1 MICKNLLIAIVLF
14 TFSSSPKTAENEI
27 PSLDNPMSV
36 QYLQDHLLKRQP
48 RLVLN
53 PENDKTLR
61 AKLQSDPVVQNM
73 YSAIKL
79 NAEKILD
86 EPVAQRVLT
95 GRRLLSVSREVL
107 YRMNMLGMVYHIDG
121 EQYILDRIDA
131 ELNAVC
137 AFSDWNPSHF
147 LDVAEM
153 SLAVAL
159 ALDWTAGALPPS
171 TIKLA
176 QQALIDKGLAPS
188 FAHDHGWIDNNNNWN
203 QVCHGGMIAA
213 AITIAEIDPELASK
227 TISRALDG
235 MPHALV
241 EYGPDGVYPEGA
253 TYWGY
258 GTSFSVITSAML
270 SSAFDTD
277 FGLADYPGFKESAM
291 FRKAMIAPSGR
302 YFNYGDCGDRRSRNG
317 DVFLAWF
324 AAQTGNAAF
333 FEKERF
339 TMPPEEM
346 RELSRLAGAALVWL
360 AQYEEK
366 VDEPLP
372 SVWIGSGTTPIAV
385 FRGDDS
391 DSHDY
396 YFAAKGGRAADNHA
410 NMDNG
415 SFVFELNDVRWV
427 VDPGNQSYHALEKT
441 GFNLWGRDQD
451 SQRWTLLTKNNFGHS
466 TLTINDRFHRVN
478 GRALLVDSQKE
489 KKPHVSFD
497 LSPTFGDML
506 KSATRTFTKDSPTSI
521 LIEDAVELSEQTDV
535 ITWQL
540 MTTAHVEI
548 IDGGAIL
555 RQDGQ
560 SLTLENLSHPDMMVS
575 VISLD
580 PPPLELDRR
589 IANLKRIDI
598 RFPAWT
604 IKDDHVNIRMRLAG
618 N

>member
-1 MICKNLLIAIVLF
+1 MMRKNLLLALMLLVVY
-14 TFSSSPKTAENEI
+14 SSPKTAETEI
-27 PSLDNPMSV
+27 PALENPMSV
-36 QYLQDHLLKRQP
+36 QYLEDHLLKAQP

-53 PENDKTLR
+53 PENDKILR
-61 AKLQSDPVVQNM
+61 AKLETDPVVQNM

-79 NAEKILD
+79 NAERILD
-86 EPVAQRVLT
+86 EPVAERIVT

-107 YRMNMLGMVYHIDG
+107 YRMNMLGMVYHVDG
-121 EQYILDRIDA
+121 EQNILDRIDA
-131 ELNAVC
+131 ELKAVC
-137 AFSDWNPSHF
+137 TFSDWNPSHF

-171 TIKLA
+171 TIELA

-203 QVCHGGMIAA
+203 QVCHGGLIAA
-213 AITIAEIDPELASK
+213 AITIAEIDPELASN
-227 TISRALDG
+227 TISRALDD

-270 SSAFDTD
+270 ASAFGTD
-277 FGLADYPGFKESAM
+277 FGLGNYPGFQESAM

-302 YFNYGDCGDRRSRNG
+302 YFNYGDCGDRRSSNG

-339 TMPPEEM
+339 MRPPDEM
-346 RELSRLAGAALVWL
+346 GELSRLAGAALVWL
-360 AQYEEK
+360 AQYEK
-366 VDEPLP
+366 KIDEPMP
-372 SVWIGSGTTPIAV
+372 AVWIGTGNTPIAV
-385 FRGDDS
+385 FQRSDS
-391 DSHDY
+391 DHDY

-415 SFVFELNDVRWV
+415 SFVFELNGVRWA
-427 VDPGNQSYHALEKT
+427 VDPGNQSYHDLEKT

-466 TLTINDRFHRVN
+466 TLTVNDSFHRVN
-478 GRALLVDSQKE
+478 GRALLLDSQKGE
-489 KKPHVSFD
+489 KPRVSFD
-497 LSPTFGDML
+497 LSPTFGELL

-521 LIEDAVELSEQTDV
+521 LIEDAIELSEQTDV
-535 ITWQL
+535 FTWQL
-540 MTTAHVEI
+540 LTTADVEI
-548 IDGGAIL
+548 VDGGALL

-560 SLTLENLSHPDMMVS
+560 SLKLENLSHPQLMVS

-589 IANLKRIDI
+589 ISDLKRIDI
-598 RFPAWT
+598 RIPAWT
-604 IKDDHVNIRMRLAG
+604 IKEDHVKIRVRLSAD
-618 N
+618 